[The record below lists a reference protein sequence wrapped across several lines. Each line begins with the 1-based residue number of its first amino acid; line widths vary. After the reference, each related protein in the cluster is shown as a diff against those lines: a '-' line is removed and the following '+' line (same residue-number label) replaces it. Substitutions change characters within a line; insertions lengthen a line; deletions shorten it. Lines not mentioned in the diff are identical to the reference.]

1 MVLPKY
7 PFLDF
12 DEREITSLEI
22 VFGRVK
28 IFLCDFHREQAW
40 HRWTSKTE
48 NGFSHISDQV
58 KSRLRRSLCNTR
70 RLPNFCKRFD
80 VIGVFK
86 SKRWCLA
93 YRPNDLIICNTNNE
107 TERLNEN
114 IKYEELKV
122 LKQSSLSEV
131 LVILVNS
138 FIPKYY
144 KKYIEFN
151 ARFMVMVANDM
162 LLAFPIF

>member
-1 MVLPKY
+1 M
-7 PFLDF
+7 
-12 DEREITSLEI
+12 R
-22 VFGRVK
+22 
-28 IFLCDFHREQAW
+28 
-40 HRWTSKTE
+40 
-48 NGFSHISDQV
+48 IS
-58 KSRLRRSLCNTR
+58 NM
-70 RLPNFCKRFD
+70 
-80 VIGVFK
+80 
-86 SKRWCLA
+86 
-93 YRPNDLIICNTNNE
+93 
-107 TERLNEN
+107 
-114 IKYEELKV
+114 KV